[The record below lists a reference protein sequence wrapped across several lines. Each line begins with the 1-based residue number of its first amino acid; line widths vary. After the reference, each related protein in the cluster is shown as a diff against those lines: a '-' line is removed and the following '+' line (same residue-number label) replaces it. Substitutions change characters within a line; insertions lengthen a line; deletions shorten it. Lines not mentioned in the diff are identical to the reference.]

1 MRRHSDVPGKRSSRD
16 LMEPGRS
23 PAFILRKTE
32 MMRPGNWGSPS
43 LHHRPSICRAWRAK
57 DKRVEDKKKMFLLCF
72 VYCTERPWS

>member
-1 MRRHSDVPGKRSSRD
+1 MPGKRSSRD

-57 DKRVEDKKKMFLLCF
+57 DKRVEDKKKMFLRQPKKGRA
-72 VYCTERPWS
+72 VMV